1 MTNRNLRIT
10 YFDESPK
17 ALNLEKVDFELKL
30 KRVFDIAINQTS
42 NIDQVRADDTDLI
55 VAFPSTADGESLM
68 KWIQR
73 YENRTAQNLST
84 IPLLVI
90 FRVGFQ
96 TVNDAF
102 LISHASNRYFDII
115 HPEHLDSLPV
125 RILNLLKIR
134 DHIAEIGRYD
144 ATLKELIKKVSDLET
159 QITDGR

>member
-1 MTNRNLRIT
+1 MTNKNLRIT

-17 ALNLEKVDFELKL
+17 AVNLEKVDFELKL
-30 KRVFDIAINQTS
+30 KRVFDAKVSHTS
-42 NIDQVRADDTDLI
+42 NIDQLKAEDTDLV
-55 VAFPSTADGESLM
+55 VAFPNTADGESLM

-73 YENRTAQNLST
+73 YEGRTAQNLCN

-102 LISHASNRYFDII
+102 LTSHASNRYFDIV
-115 HPEHLDSLPV
+115 HPDHLDSLPM

-134 DHIAEIGRYD
+134 DHIAEIQRYD
-144 ATLKELIKKVSDLET
+144 ATLKDLMNKVSDLDAQLT
-159 QITDGR
+159 GGQ